1 MDKIL
6 LGTAIAFVITFAAI
20 PIIIQVAHTK
30 QLFDHPDE
38 RKIHSLPIPSLG
50 GLGIFAGFILA
61 CLFTINFYN
70 APGFQYFFAAS
81 LVIFFLG
88 LKDDI
93 LVISPMKKFF
103 GQILAAFLIIY
114 KGGLLIDSMHGF
126 LGVDKL
132 PEVFS
137 LAFTYLTVVLIINSF
152 NLIDGV
158 DGLAGSLGLMT
169 SMVFGIYFY
178 LIGEV
183 EFATLAF
190 CLSGSLVAFLIF
202 NHSPAK
208 IFMGDTGSLLIGM
221 VNAILVVKFIN
232 VADNPASPLPLQATP
247 ALGIAILIVPLFDTL
262 RVFSLRI
269 LSRRSPFSPD
279 RNHLHH
285 LMMDHGMSHS
295 AITYTLV
302 GVNIVFIAAAYALRN
317 LDCTWLIAILI
328 GAASLFTGILFYTSR
343 KHKLRIQE
351 RRMQLQDPELPSK
364 ILQLKNKTT
373 YIHPEQN

>member
-1 MDKIL
+1 
-6 LGTAIAFVITFAAI
+6 
-20 PIIIQVAHTK
+20 
-30 QLFDHPDE
+30 
-38 RKIHSLPIPSLG
+38 
-50 GLGIFAGFILA
+50 
-61 CLFTINFYN
+61 
-70 APGFQYFFAAS
+70 
-81 LVIFFLG
+81 
-88 LKDDI
+88 
-93 LVISPMKKFF
+93 MKKFF
-103 GQILAAFLIIY
+103 GQILATFLIIY
-114 KGGLLIDSMHGF
+114 KGGLVIDSMHGF
-126 LGVDKL
+126 LGVQNL

-137 LAFTYLTVVLIINSF
+137 LAFTYLTIILIINSF

-169 SMVFGIYFY
+169 SLVFGTYFY

-183 EFATLAF
+183 EYATLAF

-232 VADNPASPLPLQATP
+232 VADNPATALPLNATP
-247 ALGIAILIVPLFDTL
+247 ALGMAILIVPLFDTL

-279 RNHLHH
+279 RNHIHH
-285 LMMDHGMSHS
+285 LMMDHGMSAS

-302 GVNIVFIAAAYALRN
+302 GVNILFIALAYTFRNLSCTMLILSLIAAA
-317 LDCTWLIAILI
+317 
-328 GAASLFTGILFYTSR
+328 SVFTGALFYSTR
-343 KHKLRIQE
+343 RHKLRIQE
-351 RRMQLQDPELPSK
+351 RRMQLQDPDLPSK
-364 ILQLKNKTT
+364 ILQIKKP